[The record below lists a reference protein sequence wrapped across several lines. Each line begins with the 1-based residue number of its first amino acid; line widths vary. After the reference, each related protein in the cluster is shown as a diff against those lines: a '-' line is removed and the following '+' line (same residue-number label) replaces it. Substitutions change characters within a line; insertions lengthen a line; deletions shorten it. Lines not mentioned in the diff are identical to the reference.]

1 MRGLATFVLGGL
13 LFAGGLIGLMV
24 AVLSSPFMDLWG
36 RLGTLTISMWPAV
49 LLAIV
54 FLILFLMGV
63 YLMKMALAR
72 QG

>member
-13 LFAGGLIGLMV
+13 LFASGLIGLMV
-24 AVLSSPFMDLWG
+24 AVLSSPIMDLWG
-36 RLGTLTISMWPAV
+36 KLGTLTISMWPAI
-49 LLAIV
+49 LLTIV
-54 FLILFLMGV
+54 FLVVFLMGV

>member
-24 AVLSSPFMDLWG
+24 AVLSSPIMDLWG